1 MKGLVLDAS
10 AAIEIVC
17 ETELGKKLFK
27 VLDRFSTW
35 WVPDLF
41 HVEAAAGLRNL
52 YLRQKLTSDV
62 ATLGLRR
69 VLEMPLFIERS
80 LPSIP
85 TAWHQKE
92 NLTIQ
97 DSLYVLLASKLDF
110 PLLTSDLRLSRSP
123 NVGVEFLEVGDF

>member
-69 VLEMPLFIERS
+69 
-80 LPSIP
+80 
-85 TAWHQKE
+85 
-92 NLTIQ
+92 
-97 DSLYVLLASKLDF
+97 DLDF